1 MKRKL
6 LIAIPSVLA
15 LLAVGVLI
23 FFLVTK
29 GRVYEDD
36 GLQKNTRCSIEFVHV
51 DNDTVYYTVVND
63 TCRRVVIG
71 DKPTVEKKIDGKWQ
85 SFPLWQSKHSIAH
98 VIPPFSRTQDRFE
111 IDAWVWEPT
120 GQYRLCFRGDR
131 YDVVG
136 YFEITEAMLGR
147 MTDHR
152 IYFKDGLRQTKLV
165 QLSETRMEGDTLR
178 FTASNLLDRRVAF
191 SGVMLIQKKEETI
204 WQDFC
209 VERSDGFFVAANSDS
224 EHEVGLETRV
234 LSPGEYRC
242 IYVVGMKEAWWLPE
256 IDPVTREEKFPRV
269 DENGVCAVGYFTVA

>member
-29 GRVYEDD
+29 GRIYEDD

-71 DKPTVEKKIDGKWQ
+71 DKPMVEKKINGKWQ
-85 SFPLWQSKHSIAH
+85 SFPLWQSKRFIAR

-111 IDAWVWEPT
+111 IDVWVKDPV
-120 GQYRLCFRGDR
+120 GKYRIRFGGG

-165 QLSETRMEGDTLR
+165 QLKDTRMEGDTLR
-178 FTASNLLDRRVAF
+178 FTASNLLDRKVAF
-191 SGVMLIQKKEETI
+191 SGVMLIQKKEETM
-204 WQDFC
+204 WRDFC
-209 VERSDGFFVAANSDS
+209 VDRSDGFFVPANGDS
-224 EHEVGLETRV
+224 ECEVGLETQA
-234 LSPGEYRC
+234 LSAGEYRC

-256 IDPVTREEKFPRV
+256 VDPVTGEEKFPRV
-269 DENGVCAVGYFTVA
+269 NENGVCAVGYFTVA